1 MYCLINKRKLIISMY
16 TKDEVI
22 IKFSKWKLVW
32 FTAMVLVVIGGIF
45 SLLQNGGVIKYV
57 MSIVSLIISALLA
70 YQEYWYLLEL
80 RKRQIVISINGITA
94 RDGEFYAWQEVSNEK
109 LMQVGS
115 VKPTWFLWF
124 ETPGRS
130 RKLHLDGLDKS
141 PEQIMA
147 LFKTYRQA
155 ASSLNNIRP
164 LRINDVSNE

>member
-1 MYCLINKRKLIISMY
+1 MY

-57 MSIVSLIISALLA
+57 ISIVSLIISALLA

-109 LMQVGS
+109 LVQVGS

-124 ETPGRS
+124 ETPGRN
-130 RKLHLDGLDKS
+130 RKLHLDGLDRT

-147 LFKTYRQA
+147 LIKTYRQA
-155 ASSLNNIRP
+155 ASNLNNIRP